1 MPDKPD
7 ARPDVLVAR
16 AAADQWGVLSLA
28 ELFACG
34 LSRGAVSDR
43 VLNGRLHVIHRGVYA
58 VGHRSIA
65 LQGRFLAAVKA
76 CGPGAVLSHLAA
88 AVLWGFMTWDANR
101 YPEVTFVGPSE
112 RRHPGLRIH
121 RTRSLDLDD
130 RTRHHGIPVTTPA
143 RTLLDLAAQLDDK
156 PLRAA
161 TRRAQSLYRVNVRQL
176 AEALARH
183 QGRRGAARLAK
194 IIATGPAPTKSEL
207 EDVVLDLILRGG
219 LVHPDV
225 NVPYYVDG
233 RRTVPDF
240 RWPEQRLVVE
250 ADSKTWHD
258 NPLAR
263 EDDAERQALLEAH
276 GERVL
281 RVTWAQAIARP
292 TPTLARLRAAGAPY
306 TERPMISTNQLKNGN
321 HIEVDGTVFKVLEFQ
336 HVKPGKGGAF
346 VRTKLR
352 RASDGN
358 VIDKTFRA
366 GEKFRSVR
374 TEARKMTFL
383 YTDGTDAHF
392 MDAESYEQ
400 MAVPEPTV
408 AEALRW
414 TKPNESV
421 DVLFIDG
428 QPSDLQLPA
437 SVVLAV
443 SQTDP
448 GLRGDTAS
456 GGGTKPA
463 TLETGA
469 TINVPLF
476 VDVGDSVKVDTR
488 SGEYMSRA

>member
-1 MPDKPD
+1 
-7 ARPDVLVAR
+7 
-16 AAADQWGVLSLA
+16 
-28 ELFACG
+28 
-34 LSRGAVSDR
+34 
-43 VLNGRLHVIHRGVYA
+43 
-58 VGHRSIA
+58 
-65 LQGRFLAAVKA
+65 
-76 CGPGAVLSHLAA
+76 
-88 AVLWGFMTWDANR
+88 
-101 YPEVTFVGPSE
+101 
-112 RRHPGLRIH
+112 
-121 RTRSLDLDD
+121 
-130 RTRHHGIPVTTPA
+130 
-143 RTLLDLAAQLDDK
+143 
-156 PLRAA
+156 
-161 TRRAQSLYRVNVRQL
+161 
-176 AEALARH
+176 
-183 QGRRGAARLAK
+183 
-194 IIATGPAPTKSEL
+194 
-207 EDVVLDLILRGG
+207 
-219 LVHPDV
+219 
-225 NVPYYVDG
+225 
-233 RRTVPDF
+233 
-240 RWPEQRLVVE
+240 
-250 ADSKTWHD
+250 
-258 NPLAR
+258 
-263 EDDAERQALLEAH
+263 
-276 GERVL
+276 
-281 RVTWAQAIARP
+281 
-292 TPTLARLRAAGAPY
+292 
-306 TERPMISTNQLKNGN
+306 MISTNQLKNGN
-321 HIEVDGTVFKVLEFQ
+321 HIEVDGTVFKVMEFQ

-366 GEKFRSVR
+366 GEKFRAVR

-383 YTDGTDAHF
+383 YADGSEAHF

-437 SVVLAV
+437 SVVLEV

-476 VDVGDSVKVDTR
+476 VDIGDSVKVDTR